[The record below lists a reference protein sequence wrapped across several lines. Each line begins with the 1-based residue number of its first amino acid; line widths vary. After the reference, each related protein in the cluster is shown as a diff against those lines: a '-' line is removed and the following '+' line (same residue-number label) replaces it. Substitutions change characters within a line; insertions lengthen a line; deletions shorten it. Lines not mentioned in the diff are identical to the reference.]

1 VQKEQRDMSQMS
13 LAEYVEMLDKAG
25 LLVRYSDE
33 KRVAELIEQALH
45 GA

>member
-1 VQKEQRDMSQMS
+1 MQKEQHDMSQVS

-25 LLVRYSDE
+25 LLARYSDE
-33 KRVAELIEQALH
+33 KRVAELPGQALH